1 MVLGMPDARTM
12 RHHRFAERSRERR
25 GPIPLD
31 QYRGMRW
38 HGQPVRV
45 QKVSGNWV
53 VTNHLTPQ

>member
-1 MVLGMPDARTM
+1 M

-31 QYRGMRW
+31 QYRRMRW